1 MIFPSIF
8 KNGSASIINFLNV
21 QNPYKFPKT
30 TKPHGKDHSNRSSG
44 RSGKVHRKKCEI
56 KGKNCQ
62 KIIEETVYDKM
73 IKEGK
78 VSKEVI
84 NFLVQEEDVS
94 LEDEEIL
101 LRETKKKERER
112 VKWL

>member
-1 MIFPSIF
+1 MSRILINSQKQQNHMGKIIQIEVPEEVAKFIE
-8 KNGSASIINFLNV
+8 KNARLKEKIV
-21 QNPYKFPKT
+21 K
-30 TKPHGKDHSNRSSG
+30 
-44 RSGKVHRKKCEI
+44 
-56 KGKNCQ
+56 

-94 LEDEEIL
+94 LEDEEEIL

>member
-1 MIFPSIF
+1 
-8 KNGSASIINFLNV
+8 
-21 QNPYKFPKT
+21 
-30 TKPHGKDHSNRSSG
+30 
-44 RSGKVHRKKCEI
+44 
-56 KGKNCQ
+56 
-62 KIIEETVYDKM
+62 M

-94 LEDEEIL
+94 LEDEEEIL

>member
-1 MIFPSIF
+1 MSRILINSQKQQNHMGKIIQIEVPEEVAKFIE
-8 KNGSASIINFLNV
+8 KNARLKEKIV
-21 QNPYKFPKT
+21 K
-30 TKPHGKDHSNRSSG
+30 
-44 RSGKVHRKKCEI
+44 
-56 KGKNCQ
+56 

>member
-1 MIFPSIF
+1 MGKIIQIEVPEEVAKFIE
-8 KNGSASIINFLNV
+8 KNARLKEKIV
-21 QNPYKFPKT
+21 K
-30 TKPHGKDHSNRSSG
+30 
-44 RSGKVHRKKCEI
+44 
-56 KGKNCQ
+56 

-94 LEDEEIL
+94 LEDEEEI
-101 LRETKKKERER
+101 LREIKKKERER

>member
-1 MIFPSIF
+1 MGKIIQIEVPEEVAKFIE
-8 KNGSASIINFLNV
+8 KNARLKEKIV
-21 QNPYKFPKT
+21 K
-30 TKPHGKDHSNRSSG
+30 
-44 RSGKVHRKKCEI
+44 
-56 KGKNCQ
+56 

-94 LEDEEIL
+94 LEDEEEIL

>member
-1 MIFPSIF
+1 
-8 KNGSASIINFLNV
+8 
-21 QNPYKFPKT
+21 
-30 TKPHGKDHSNRSSG
+30 
-44 RSGKVHRKKCEI
+44 
-56 KGKNCQ
+56 
-62 KIIEETVYDKM
+62 M

-101 LRETKKKERER
+101 LRETKEKRKRASKMA
-112 VKWL
+112 VIDTNIAIDKF